1 MDSKLKELVKKRAS
15 CKAKLTLFSNYLNV
29 VLSCSRLS
37 DLQVTELETRL
48 DKMDLLYNDYDKIQG
63 DIELLM
69 EDSAEALAD
78 REAFQN
84 QYFSLVS
91 SAREVR
97 RQHSERRAS
106 VLQRT
111 RWHAS
116 TGEIKLNQLVLIREK
131 TQPPLHWLLGRIV
144 KVFPGADGI
153 TRVAEIKT
161 KKGNITRAF
170 NNICPLP
177 IEDDVSTRAGC
188 SETSRT

>member
-1 MDSKLKELVKKRAS
+1 
-15 CKAKLTLFSNYLNV
+15 
-29 VLSCSRLS
+29 
-37 DLQVTELETRL
+37 
-48 DKMDLLYNDYDKIQG
+48 
-63 DIELLM
+63 M
-69 EDSAEALAD
+69 EDSTEALSD

-97 RQHSERRAS
+97 RQHGERRAS
-106 VLQRT
+106 VLPQVHSVNITRLDRYKRIEHLRQHFWNRFSHEYVVMLQQRT

-116 TGEIKLNQLVLIREK
+116 TGELKVNQLVLIKEK
-131 TQPPLHWLLGRIV
+131 TQQPLHWLLGRIV
-144 KVFPGADGI
+144 KVFPGADGV

-188 SETSRT
+188 SETSRTSR